1 MPTLMFLFGVIGRP
15 CRDWLIKFMVM
26 MTSMQL
32 IDVINYFQPEIVN

>member
-1 MPTLMFLFGVIGRP
+1 
-15 CRDWLIKFMVM
+15 LIKFMVM